1 MQEGHKPP
9 VVVIDLGGTKTIA
22 AIISHPPQVVAK
34 EYFLTLADEGMEAVT
49 GRIFSAIDRLLS
61 AENIEPSQ
69 LHSISI
75 AAAGAIDPERGVVT
89 LSPNLPGWRDIP
101 LRDIFNKRYK
111 VNTVLIN
118 DANAEALGEHRLGA
132 GKGVDSLILI
142 TVGTGIGGGIIINGR
157 LYTGAS
163 GSAGEVG
170 HITIDVNG
178 PRCSCGNTGCWE
190 TLASGRAM
198 AREAKGRVSRGEKSI
213 LTEMVK
219 GEIEEITTEKI
230 GAAAGEGDPLALE
243 VISRAGT
250 YLGIGMVNLVN
261 IFNPEMI
268 IVGGGVAKMG
278 ELLLE
283 PARRVVRERAFKLAA
298 EVVRIVPTQLGDD
311 GGVLGGAVFAYSLT
325 GDMG

>member
-1 MQEGHKPP
+1 M
-9 VVVIDLGGTKTIA
+9 V
-22 AIISHPPQVVAK
+22 AIVSHPPQIVARD
-34 EYFLTLADEGMEAVT
+34 YFLTLADEGMEAVT

-61 AENIEPSQ
+61 AENIDPSQ

-75 AAAGAIDPERGVVT
+75 AAAGAIDPERGLVT
-89 LSPNLPGWRDIP
+89 SSPNLPGWRDVP
-101 LRDIFNKRYK
+101 LRDILNKRYK

-118 DANAEALGEHRLGA
+118 DANAEALGEHQLGA
-132 GKGVDSLILI
+132 GKGVDNLILLTI
-142 TVGTGIGGGIIINGR
+142 GTGIGGGIIINDR

-163 GSAGEVG
+163 GSAGEIG

-178 PRCSCGNTGCWE
+178 PKCSCGNIGCWE

-198 AREAKGRVSRGEKSI
+198 AREAKDRIRGGEGSI

-230 GAAAGEGDPLALE
+230 GLAAGEGDSLALE
-243 VISRAGT
+243 VISRAAT

-261 IFNPEMI
+261 TFNPELI

-283 PARRVVRERAFKLAA
+283 PARQVVRERAFKLAA